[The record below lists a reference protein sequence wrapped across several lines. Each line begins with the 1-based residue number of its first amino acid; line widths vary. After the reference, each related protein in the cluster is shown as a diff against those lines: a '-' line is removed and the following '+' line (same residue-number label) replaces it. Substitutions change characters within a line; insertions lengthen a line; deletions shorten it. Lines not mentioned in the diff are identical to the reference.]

1 VTEEEDFAESMLLL
15 DSSTALEEEF
25 VMATLLL
32 DPSLSLEDEFN
43 ESALLLDSST
53 TLEEEFAVAM
63 LLLDTSLSLGV
74 TGEELPSS
82 SQATRNSR
90 QAIAAVVTNTLANF
104 FRTI

>member
-25 VMATLLL
+25 AVATLLL
-32 DPSLSLEDEFN
+32 DSFLTLEEDFAA
-43 ESALLLDSST
+43 STLLLDSST

-104 FRTI
+104 FKTI